1 MKQEVRFCT
10 TKDGVRIAF
19 ATAGAGPVMIKAA
32 NWLSHL
38 EFEWDSPIWRHWIE
52 ELTKDHL
59 VIRYDERGN
68 GLSDWN
74 VDDLSFASWVRD
86 LEAVV
91 EAAGADRFA
100 LLGISQGGPVAIEY
114 AVRHPERVTHL
125 ILYGTYARG
134 FARRGASQEEL
145 EQRQAMLTLTQ
156 HGWGQNNPAFR
167 QIWTTHFM
175 PQATST
181 QMQWFNE
188 LQRIST
194 SPENAVRILTEF
206 SQIDVLDRLPQVA
219 VPTLVLHCDD
229 DAQVPF
235 KAGREVAA
243 TIPGARFVTLHGK
256 NHLML
261 ETEPAWQEF
270 LLAVGEFLGT
280 GKSRLLRDKRPEAI
294 TEIVLSPGDWVGPY
308 RVITPVGDGGMGI
321 VFKAED
327 TRLGRLVALKFLSG
341 RLAQN
346 PQALVRFQRE
356 ARAASALDHPNIC
369 TIHDIGEY
377 EGQPFIVMQYL
388 EGQTLR
394 QRMDRD
400 PLGIGDLLDLGVQI
414 GWALAAAHAKG
425 IVHRDIKPSNVFII
439 RESQVK
445 LLDFGL
451 AKMLGSVS
459 GGGPDSVL
467 SDLTVHG
474 TVMGTVAYMSPEQ
487 TRGELLDPRT
497 DVFSLGTVLYEAA
510 TGKLPFQGP
519 SALSV
524 MHEIAVKKPTL
535 PCTVNPLL
543 PQRFDEIIER
553 TLAKDRD
560 QRYPSGS
567 EIAQELQALSNL
579 VQPGD

>member
-10 TKDGVRIAF
+10 TMDGVRIAF
-19 ATAGAGPVMIKAA
+19 ATAGTGPVMIKAA

-52 ELTKDHL
+52 ELAKDHL

-91 EAAGADRFA
+91 EAAGAERFA

-261 ETEPAWQEF
+261 ETEPAWQRF
-270 LLAVGEFLGT
+270 LLEIGEFLGT
-280 GKSRLLRDKRPEAI
+280 GKRRLLRDKRAKAI

-321 VFKAED
+321 VLKAED

-346 PQALVRFQRE
+346 PQALARFQRE

-394 QRMDRD
+394 QRMDQD
-400 PLGIGDLLDLGVQI
+400 PLGIGDVLNLGVQI
-414 GWALAAAHAKG
+414 AWALAAAHAKG

-487 TRGELLDPRT
+487 TRGELLGPRT
-497 DVFSLGTVLYEAA
+497 DIFSLGTVLYEAA

-524 MHEIAVKKPTL
+524 MHEIAVKKPTR

-553 TLAKDRD
+553 ALAKDRD

-567 EIAQELQALSNL
+567 EIAEELQALSNL
-579 VQPGD
+579 VQSGD

>member
-1 MKQEVRFCT
+1 MKQEIRFCT
-10 TKDGVRIAF
+10 TTDGVRIAF
-19 ATAGAGPVMIKAA
+19 ATAGVGPVMIKAA

-52 ELTKDHL
+52 ELAKDHL

-91 EAAGADRFA
+91 EAAGAERFA

-114 AVRHPERVTHL
+114 AVRHPGRVTHL

-206 SQIDVLDRLPQVA
+206 SQIDVLDRLPLVA

-280 GKSRLLRDKRPEAI
+280 GKSRLLRDKRAKAI

-341 RLAQN
+341 RLVQN
-346 PQALVRFQRE
+346 PQALARFQRE
-356 ARAASALDHPNIC
+356 ARAASALDHPSIC

-394 QRMDRD
+394 QRMDQD

-467 SDLTVHG
+467 SDLTVQG

-510 TGKLPFQGP
+510 TGKLPFQGL

-543 PQRFDEIIER
+543 PQRFDEVIER
-553 TLAKDRD
+553 ALAKDRD

-567 EIAQELQALSNL
+567 EIAEELQSLSNL
-579 VQPGD
+579 VRPGD